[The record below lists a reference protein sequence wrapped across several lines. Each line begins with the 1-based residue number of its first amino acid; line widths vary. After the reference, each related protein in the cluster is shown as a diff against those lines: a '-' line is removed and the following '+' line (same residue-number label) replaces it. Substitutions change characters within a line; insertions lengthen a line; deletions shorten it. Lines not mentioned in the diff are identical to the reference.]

1 MGNRKLLKMFV
12 PNTRIYL
19 WIITLLDLIIFG
31 YNIYLGIVG
40 VLLLIYLIVYNYK
53 TNHARKKS
61 WEKYIESLSADIDS
75 AARYAIL
82 NLPIP
87 LTLIDSTGKISWY
100 NSKFS
105 DMIGEKDILDKNIE
119 KLINNFSLS
128 EFIFKDEQK
137 LLKMGDKTYK
147 LLYNIIKSDESHGD
161 RNIIML
167 YWIDYSNYS
176 KLKGLYNDEKV
187 VLSLIQIDNYDEV
200 MQSTKEDKRPFV
212 RSEIDSKINLWATR
226 MNGLIKNYQEDKY
239 LIAFENKYLE
249 NLEAKRFSI
258 LDDIREIDAGNGIP
272 VTLSIGVGAKSKS
285 LSEAETYA
293 YSALELAL
301 GRGGDQAVVRKISN
315 FDFYGGKAKAVE
327 KRNRVKARVIAHG
340 FRPLIDESEK
350 VIIMGHKNPDM
361 DSFGSSIGV
370 YRAALNRGKDA
381 YIVLDSVNEAI
392 SNVFSTFEDNK
403 MYEFIN
409 HETANEIIDEKT
421 LLVVVDTHRPSIVE
435 CQELLDKTE
444 RIVLFDHHRRSTEF
458 IENTSLKYVEPY
470 ASSTSELVTEILQ
483 YISSESKL
491 EQKEAEALL
500 AGIYVDTKG
509 FTFKTG
515 VRTFEAASYLRRY
528 GADTINVR
536 QLFQDD
542 IGTFI
547 TKADIVRSSEVIFD
561 EIALSICPEDG
572 QNIQLASA
580 QAADEMLN
588 IKGISVSFVIGLK
601 SDGTVF
607 ISGRSLGQI
616 NVQLILEKIGGGGHL
631 TVAGAQLKDSSIND
645 AREKL
650 FHAIEEYFE
659 EGDSK

>member
-1 MGNRKLLKMFV
+1 M
-12 PNTRIYL
+12 
-19 WIITLLDLIIFG
+19 
-31 YNIYLGIVG
+31 YLGIVG
-40 VLLLIYLIVYNYK
+40 ILLLIYLIVHNYK
-53 TNHARKKS
+53 TTHARKKS

-87 LTLIDSTGKISWY
+87 LTLIDSSGKISWY

-105 DMIGEKDILDKNIE
+105 DMVGEKDILDKNIE
-119 KLINNFSLS
+119 KLLNNFNLG
-128 EFIFKDEQK
+128 EYIFKDEQK
-137 LLKMGDKTYK
+137 LIKMGEKTYK
-147 LLYNIIKSDESHGD
+147 LLFNIVKTDENHED
-161 RNIIML
+161 RNVIML
-167 YWIDYSNYS
+167 YWIDYSNYT
-176 KLKGLYNDEKV
+176 KLKNLYNDEKV
-187 VLSLIQIDNYDEV
+187 IISLIQIDNYDEV

-212 RSEIDSKINLWATR
+212 RSEIDAKVNLWATR
-226 MNGLIKNYQEDKY
+226 MNAMIKKYQEDKY
-239 LIAFENKYLE
+239 LVSFENKYLE
-249 NLEAKRFSI
+249 NLEQKRFAI
-258 LDDIREIDAGNGIP
+258 LDDVREIDAGNTIP

-340 FRPLIDESEK
+340 LRPLIDESEK

-361 DSFGSSIGV
+361 DSFGAAIGV

-392 SNVFSTFEDNK
+392 SNVYSTFEDNEI
-403 MYEFIN
+403 YEFIN
-409 HETANEIIDEKT
+409 HEAAKELINENT

-435 CQELLDKTE
+435 CEELLNRTE

-458 IENTSLKYVEPY
+458 IENTLLKYVEPY

-483 YISSESKL
+483 YISNESKL
-491 EQKEAEALL
+491 EKKEAEALL

-515 VRTFEAASYLRRY
+515 VRTFEAASYLRRF

-542 IGTFI
+542 IETFI
-547 TKADIVRSSEVIFD
+547 TKAEIVRSSQVIFD
-561 EIALSICPEDG
+561 EIAVSICPENG
-572 QNIQLASA
+572 KNIQLASA

-601 SDGTVF
+601 DNGTVF

-631 TVAGAQLKDSSIND
+631 TVAGAQLKDSSISE

-659 EGDSK
+659 EGEK